1 MTLGVNDPLVSRPN
15 RNANELVIDWR
26 MTDWM
31 FNPAALTL
39 NVRHACLFLLLVQ
52 RSRSKGK
59 ERGDDMPSQSDVL
72 HKHPVSGTIVEEWI
86 IPARGYAAFHM
97 KKGQVLRF
105 VDIEGKQVP
114 DLVCFNAQ
122 DLGEAINMGNSLLI
136 NKRREFIKGNV
147 IYSIRCRPMMTITD
161 YSNALSY
168 SYGPMCSEEVNRI
181 RYGVPNT
188 PNCRGNLAMALG
200 PWGFNYRDIPNAF
213 VPFMNVEVDGNG
225 TMEIREPTSV
235 PGDYYDLRAEMDLL
249 IGISNCPQER
259 NPCNGWKPTSMG
271 VIIYK

>member
-1 MTLGVNDPLVSRPN
+1 MTSQ
-15 RNANELVIDWR
+15 
-26 MTDWM
+26 TDI
-31 FNPAALTL
+31 
-39 NVRHACLFLLLVQ
+39 
-52 RSRSKGK
+52 
-59 ERGDDMPSQSDVL
+59 L
-72 HKHPVSGTIVEEWI
+72 HKHPVSGTIIQEWI
-86 IPARGYAAFHM
+86 IPARGYAAFNM
-97 KKGQVLRF
+97 EKGQVLRF

-122 DLGEAINMGNSLLI
+122 ELGEAINMGNSLLI

-147 IYSIRCRPMMTITD
+147 IYSIRCRAMMTITD
-161 YSNALSY
+161 YSNELSY
-168 SYGPMCSEEVNRI
+168 AYGPMCSEEVNRI

-188 PNCRGNLAMALG
+188 ANCRGNLAMALG

-213 VPFMNVEVDGNG
+213 VPFMNVEVDENG

-259 NPCNGWKPTSMG
+259 NPCNGWNPTPMG
-271 VIIYK
+271 VIIYKS